1 MNNFIFKIYLVLLS
15 VGFTTISILLF
26 PISRQASSWNR
37 CLRKTSETLS
47 QVKAVEKM
55 NDESREVLS
64 VMICNGAVFE
74 PKFSQIFNKVCAI
87 IFRRFDFHPF

>member
-1 MNNFIFKIYLVLLS
+1 MNDFMFKIYLGLLS
-15 VGFTTISILLF
+15 VAFSTISVLLF
-26 PISRQASSWNR
+26 PISRQPSNWNR

-64 VMICNGAVFE
+64 VMIRNDAVFE
-74 PKFSQIFNKVCAI
+74 PKFKTHLQSSLC
-87 IFRRFDFHPF
+87 DYL

>member
-1 MNNFIFKIYLVLLS
+1 MNDLTTKFYLGILAI
-15 VGFTTISILLF
+15 GFTTLSIQLF
-26 PISRQASSWNR
+26 PISKQASSWNK

-47 QVKAVEKM
+47 QVKAVKKM

-74 PKFSQIFNKVCAI
+74 P
-87 IFRRFDFHPF
+87 RFKSNIQ

>member
-1 MNNFIFKIYLVLLS
+1 MNNFSFKIYLGLLS
-15 VGFTTISILLF
+15 VDFTTISILLF

-47 QVKAVEKM
+47 QVKAVKKM

-74 PKFSQIFNKVCAI
+74 PNLKSNMQ
-87 IFRRFDFHPF
+87 

>member
-1 MNNFIFKIYLVLLS
+1 MNNFLCKIYLVLLS

-37 CLRKTSETLS
+37 CLRKTSETLT
-47 QVKAVEKM
+47 QVKAVGKM

-74 PKFSQIFNKVCAI
+74 PKFKTNIQ
-87 IFRRFDFHPF
+87 

>member
-1 MNNFIFKIYLVLLS
+1 MNNFIFKIYLGLLS

-74 PKFSQIFNKVCAI
+74 PKFKTNNQ
-87 IFRRFDFHPF
+87 

>member
-1 MNNFIFKIYLVLLS
+1 MSEFYSKIYLGLFIL
-15 VGFTTISILLF
+15 GFTTLSVQLF
-26 PISRQASSWNR
+26 PISKQASIWNR

-47 QVKAVEKM
+47 QVKAVKKM

-74 PKFSQIFNKVCAI
+74 SKSKSNIQ
-87 IFRRFDFHPF
+87 

>member
-1 MNNFIFKIYLVLLS
+1 MNRTYLLISVGRMNNFIFKIYLVLLS

-55 NDESREVLS
+55 NDESREVIS

-74 PKFSQIFNKVCAI
+74 PKFKTNIQ
-87 IFRRFDFHPF
+87 

>member
-1 MNNFIFKIYLVLLS
+1 MNNFYHKIYLGLLA
-15 VGFTTISILLF
+15 VGFTTLIVILF
-26 PISRQASSWNR
+26 PISKRASSWNS

-47 QVKAVEKM
+47 QVKAVTKM

-74 PKFSQIFNKVCAI
+74 PKFKANIQ
-87 IFRRFDFHPF
+87 

>member
-1 MNNFIFKIYLVLLS
+1 MNNFIFKIYLGLLS
-15 VGFTTISILLF
+15 LGFTTISILLV
-26 PISRQASSWNR
+26 PISRHASSWNR

-55 NDESREVLS
+55 NDESRELLS

-74 PKFSQIFNKVCAI
+74 PKFKSNIQ
-87 IFRRFDFHPF
+87 

>member
-1 MNNFIFKIYLVLLS
+1 MNNFIFKIYLGLLS

-37 CLRKTSETLS
+37 FLRQTSEPLS

-55 NDESREVLS
+55 NDETREVLS
-64 VMICNGAVFE
+64 AMICNGAVFE
-74 PKFSQIFNKVCAI
+74 PKFKSNIQ
-87 IFRRFDFHPF
+87 

>member
-1 MNNFIFKIYLVLLS
+1 MNNFIFKINLVLLS

-26 PISRQASSWNR
+26 PISRHASSWNR

-55 NDESREVLS
+55 NDESREVLY

-74 PKFSQIFNKVCAI
+74 PKFKSNIQ
-87 IFRRFDFHPF
+87 

>member
-1 MNNFIFKIYLVLLS
+1 MNNFIFKIYLGLLS
-15 VGFTTISILLF
+15 LGFTTISILLF
-26 PISRQASSWNR
+26 PISRHASSWNR

-74 PKFSQIFNKVCAI
+74 PKFKSNIQ
-87 IFRRFDFHPF
+87 

>member
-1 MNNFIFKIYLVLLS
+1 MNNFIFKIYLGLLS
-15 VGFTTISILLF
+15 VGFTTISILIF
-26 PISRQASSWNR
+26 PISRHASSWNR

-74 PKFSQIFNKVCAI
+74 PKFKSNIQ
-87 IFRRFDFHPF
+87 

>member
-1 MNNFIFKIYLVLLS
+1 MNNFIFKIYLGLLS
-15 VGFTTISILLF
+15 VGFTIIFFLLF

-74 PKFSQIFNKVCAI
+74 PKFKSNIQ
-87 IFRRFDFHPF
+87 

>member
-1 MNNFIFKIYLVLLS
+1 MNNSIFKIYLGLLS

-47 QVKAVEKM
+47 QVKAFEKM

-74 PKFSQIFNKVCAI
+74 PKLKTNIQ
-87 IFRRFDFHPF
+87 

>member
-1 MNNFIFKIYLVLLS
+1 MNRTYLLFFVGRMNNFIFKIYLGLLS

-26 PISRQASSWNR
+26 PISRHASSWNR

-64 VMICNGAVFE
+64 VMICNGAAFE
-74 PKFSQIFNKVCAI
+74 PKLKSNIQ
-87 IFRRFDFHPF
+87 